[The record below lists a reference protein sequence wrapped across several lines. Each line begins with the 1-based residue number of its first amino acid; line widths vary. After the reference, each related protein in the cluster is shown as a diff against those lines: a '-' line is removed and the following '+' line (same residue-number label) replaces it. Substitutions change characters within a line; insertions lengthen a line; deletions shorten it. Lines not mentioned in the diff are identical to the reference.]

1 MKTKR
6 LILMLFVAFVTSSAM
21 SQKLKMVKFTPSVN
35 NPIEQMGLTLVNK
48 PNGTMYR
55 LREDIQIKSLKPT
68 PRTCN
73 LEQFITEKTDF
84 GYFALYRKELR
95 ADDYSFIVTL
105 YNEKADMFDEI
116 DLNEVSDN
124 YNCELQDIRYEKG
137 RLYYNFACPSYSSG
151 LNGQCSSLYC
161 LDIAKKQV
169 LWKTPYL
176 TSNDIFIIH
185 GNYIICG
192 YGFTGEKDY
201 VFLVNKE
208 TGKVLSKVLIKSSPQ
223 YIEVKNGHIFVV
235 DYNDNVYDF
244 VIANK

>member
-21 SQKLKMVKFTPSVN
+21 SQKLKMVKFMSSRN
-35 NPIEQMGLTLVNK
+35 NPIGKIGLTMVNK

-55 LREDIQIKSLKPT
+55 LREEIQVDYLKPSPRTRSLK
-68 PRTCN
+68 
-73 LEQFITEKTDF
+73 QIITGKTDY
-84 GYFALYRKELR
+84 GHFALYRKDLG
-95 ADDYSFIVTL
+95 ATDYSFIVTL
-105 YNEKADMFDEI
+105 YDEKDDMYAEI

-124 YNCELQDIRYEKG
+124 YDCELQAIRYEKE

-161 LDIAKKQV
+161 FDIAKNKV
-169 LWKTPYL
+169 IWKTPYL
-176 TSNDIFIIH
+176 TSNDIFVIH